1 MAKRARDPEDWL
13 GILELTEA
21 RRSDKPFECVRDAAG
36 AGDSPLADIYLPLV
50 ERAAQGRFVV
60 AHLGQ
65 SLDGRIATATGAS
78 HYVTGPADIEH
89 NHRMRAL
96 FDAVVVGA
104 GTVYHDDPRLTVR
117 HVAGDHPTRVVLDAE
132 RSLGERYHLFVA
144 TEAPTLLLCAE
155 DRADGAGSRHGLAE
169 VVGVRRS
176 SEVGGLDPFAVLDCL
191 EDRGLAAVFVE
202 GGGVTV
208 SRFLAAGALNRL
220 QITVSPLILGSGK
233 SGINLA
239 EIDHPSDG
247 LRPPVRRFALSND
260 VLFECILDG

>member
-1 MAKRARDPEDWL
+1 MEVELAREPEDWL
-13 GILELTEA
+13 RILELTEA
-21 RRSDKPFECVRDAAG
+21 RRSKRPFTPAPVAAV
-36 AGDSPLADIYLPLV
+36 ADSPVLEIYLPLV

-65 SLDGRIATATGAS
+65 SLDGRIATANGAS
-78 HYVTGPADIEH
+78 RYVTGAADIEH

-117 HVAGDHPTRVVLDAE
+117 HVAGEHPTRVVLDTE
-132 RSLGERYHLFVA
+132 RSLGEGYHLFVGP
-144 TEAPTLLLCAE
+144 EAPTLLLCAE
-155 DRADGAGSRHGLAE
+155 DRADGAAEHGRAE

-176 SEVGGLDPFAVLDCL
+176 REFGGLDPFAVLDCL
-191 EDRGLAAVFVE
+191 ERRGLAAVFIE

-239 EIDHPSDG
+239 EIDHPSRG
-247 LRPPVRRFALSND
+247 LRPPVRRFTLSDD
-260 VLFECILDG
+260 VLFECILDD